1 MFDRTVMGRI
11 DVRVPDEQE
20 RLISE
25 LAGSENYGSRSE
37 FVREAVR
44 NEIRERIDFKQLR
57 EAKKR
62 MQEVEDDEVEPVDHE
77 EVKEKAGID

>member
-1 MFDRTVMGRI
+1 MGRI

-20 RLISE
+20 ELIAE
-25 LAGSENYGSRSE
+25 LAGSQNYGSRSE

-44 NEIRERIDFKQLR
+44 NEIRERIDLKQLR

-62 MQEVEDDEVEPVDHE
+62 IDEIESGEAELVDHE
-77 EVKEKAGID
+77 EVKEKAGIE

>member
-1 MFDRTVMGRI
+1 MGRI

-20 RLISE
+20 RLIRE
-25 LAGSENYGSRSE
+25 LAENENYGSRSE

-44 NEIRERIDFKQLR
+44 NEIRERVDFKQMR

-62 MQEVEDDEVEPVDHE
+62 LQEIEDEEVELVDHDEV
-77 EVKEKAGID
+77 KKRAGIE

>member
-1 MFDRTVMGRI
+1 MGRI

-20 RLISE
+20 ELIAE
-25 LAGSENYGSRSE
+25 LAGSQNYGSRSE

-44 NEIRERIDFKQLR
+44 NEIRERIDLKQLR

-62 MQEVEDDEVEPVDHE
+62 IDEIESGEAELVGHE
-77 EVKEKAGID
+77 EVKEKAGIE

>member
-1 MFDRTVMGRI
+1 MGRI

-20 RLISE
+20 ELIAE
-25 LAGSENYGSRSE
+25 LAGSQNYGSRSE

-44 NEIRERIDFKQLR
+44 NEIRERIDLKQLR

-62 MQEVEDDEVEPVDHE
+62 IDEIESGEAELVVHE
-77 EVKEKAGID
+77 EVKEKAGIE